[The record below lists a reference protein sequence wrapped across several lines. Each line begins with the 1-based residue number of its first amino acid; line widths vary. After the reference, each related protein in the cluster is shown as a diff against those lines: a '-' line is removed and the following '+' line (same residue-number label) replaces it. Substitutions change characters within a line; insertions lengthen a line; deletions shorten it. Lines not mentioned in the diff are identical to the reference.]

1 MLARMAMVVQS
12 VSTRQVTAI
21 TEELCGASFSKSTV
35 SALCAGLD
43 ARVRSFNER
52 RLDSEYPFILVDAL
66 FIRSWQDDRVLMRAA
81 QVVSGLRSDGKR
93 EILGVRLGDSFAAW
107 GETFHWRK
115 GRGLQGVAL
124 IVSDQQGGLREAV
137 GQHFQDAA

>member
-1 MLARMAMVVQS
+1 MAMVVQS

-93 EILGVRLGDSFAAW
+93 EILGVRLGDSESFPPGARPST
-107 GETFHWRK
+107 GGK
-115 GRGLQGVAL
+115 VAD
-124 IVSDQQGGLREAV
+124 SRALR
-137 GQHFQDAA
+137 